1 MTFHRHKCAFS
12 TGSQGEFCL
21 ARDAASLLDDTMADA
36 QALNIL
42 KRPHPVDGVQHD
54 DQKRIRSNNGLPA
67 PAANG
72 VTMVAPDANK
82 LVADARAK
90 ATAIAEKIRASRG
103 GHKEASAPSH
113 SSSPGPTVP
122 PSRPMS
128 KVEEMRARVA
138 ALTNKNNA
146 APQPPPPYQAPVYDE
161 GFSRARGGLS
171 AALHPSL
178 LDSAKDA
185 MSKSSSQIKFP
196 SAMAT
201 SRPAIN
207 KTLAKGKKQLDL
219 APPNLEEFRQ
229 QNPYFDSSLGGQTAT
244 LKTRYSKKLKFNEKG
259 KYIQQA
265 MSMRRLEALEAM
277 RKRIAASSKKALI
290 EDDVAEKNFQIEAP
304 PEIEWWDEGLVAHVD
319 KGYTGIDTP
328 SGLKLDTDDSI
339 ITRLIQHPAL
349 ILPPGDRLMP
359 PPKPMYLTTKE
370 QKKIRRQRRMAD
382 LKETQAKIRLGLMEP
397 PPDKVKLGNLM
408 RVLGE
413 EAVKDPTA
421 VEARV
426 NRQIT
431 ERRQQ
436 HFQTNEDRKLT
447 NEQKHEKLE
456 QKKKKDAAKGIYL
469 TVYKVDSLANGRHR
483 FKVGKNLEQ
492 LGGTGLCIYS
502 PKFCLVLTEFGE
514 HGAKAYKKLMLNRI
528 DWTENS
534 PAPVREGNKAAQ
546 AAFLEAEEQDGT
558 VKDLSR
564 NKCQLLFEGQEKDRI
579 FRGWKTRVCET
590 DKEAMDTLERTKMG
604 SFLTMAKSLP

>member
-1 MTFHRHKCAFS
+1 
-12 TGSQGEFCL
+12 
-21 ARDAASLLDDTMADA
+21 MADA
-36 QALNIL
+36 KPTNGL
-42 KRPHPVDGVQHD
+42 KRSHPHDGPQQD
-54 DQKRIRSNNGLPA
+54 DQKKIRSNNGSPA
-67 PAANG
+67 PSSNFSTG
-72 VTMVAPDANK
+72 SKPDASK

-90 ATAIAEKIRASRG
+90 AAAIAERLKASRAG
-103 GHKEASAPSH
+103 LNGPSAPPQ
-113 SSSPGPTVP
+113 SPSTLAGSAT
-122 PSRPMS
+122 PSTRPMS

-138 ALTNKNNA
+138 ALTGKNNA
-146 APQPPPPYQAPVYDE
+146 AAQSMPIYQAPVYDD

-178 LDSAKDA
+178 LDSNKDA
-185 MSKSSSQIKFP
+185 SSKTSSQSKFP
-196 SAMAT
+196 TTMAN
-201 SRPAIN
+201 SRTPSN
-207 KTLAKGKKQLDL
+207 KALAKGKKQLDL

-244 LKTRYSKKLKFNEKG
+244 LKTRNPKKLKFNEKG

-265 MSMRRLEALEAM
+265 ASMRRLEALEAM

-290 EDDVAEKNFQIEAP
+290 EDDVAEKNFLIEAP
-304 PEIEWWDEGLVAHVD
+304 PEIEWWDEGLVAHSD
-319 KGYTGIDTP
+319 RGYLEIENP
-328 SGLKLDTDDSI
+328 SNLRLETDDSI

-359 PPKPMYLTTKE
+359 APKPMYLTTKE

-426 NRQIT
+426 NRQIA
-431 ERRQQ
+431 ERKQEHLQ
-436 HFQTNEDRKLT
+436 INEDRKLT
-447 NEQKHEKLE
+447 KEQKHEKLDE
-456 QKKKKDAAKGIYL
+456 KKEKDAAKGIYL
-469 TVYKVDSLANGRHR
+469 SVYKVDSLANGRHR
-483 FKVGKNLEQ
+483 FKLGKNLEQ
-492 LGGTGLCIYS
+492 LGGTGLCIFS

-546 AAFLEAEEQDGT
+546 AAFLEAEEHDGT
-558 VKDLSR
+558 VKDLSLNR
-564 NKCQLLFEGQEKDRI
+564 CQLLFEGQEKDRV

-590 DKEAMDTLERTKMG
+590 DKEAMDALERTKMG
-604 SFLTMAKSLP
+604 SFWTMAKSLQ

>member
-1 MTFHRHKCAFS
+1 MSGT
-12 TGSQGEFCL
+12 
-21 ARDAASLLDDTMADA
+21 ASLLDDTMADA
-36 QALNIL
+36 KPTNGL
-42 KRPHPVDGVQHD
+42 KRSHPHDGPQQD
-54 DQKRIRSNNGLPA
+54 DQKKIRSNNGSPA
-67 PAANG
+67 PSSNFNTG
-72 VTMVAPDANK
+72 PKPDASK

-90 ATAIAEKIRASRG
+90 AAAIAERLKASRAG
-103 GHKEASAPSH
+103 LNGPSAPPQ
-113 SSSPGPTVP
+113 SSSTLVGSAT
-122 PSRPMS
+122 SSTRPMS

-138 ALTNKNNA
+138 ALTGKNNA
-146 APQPPPPYQAPVYDE
+146 AAQSMPIYQAPVYDD

-178 LDSAKDA
+178 LDSNKDA
-185 MSKSSSQIKFP
+185 SSKTSSQSKFP
-196 SAMAT
+196 TTMAN
-201 SRPAIN
+201 SRTPSN
-207 KTLAKGKKQLDL
+207 KALAKGKKQLDL
-219 APPNLEEFRQ
+219 APLNLEEFRQ

-244 LKTRYSKKLKFNEKG
+244 LKTRNPKKLKFNEKG

-265 MSMRRLEALEAM
+265 ASMRRLEALEAM

-290 EDDVAEKNFQIEAP
+290 EDDVAEKNFLIEAP
-304 PEIEWWDEGLVAHVD
+304 PEIEWWDEGLVAHSD
-319 KGYTGIDTP
+319 KGYLEIENP
-328 SGLKLDTDDSI
+328 SNLKLETDDSI

-359 PPKPMYLTTKE
+359 APKPMYLTTKE

-426 NRQIT
+426 NRQIA
-431 ERRQQ
+431 ERKQE
-436 HFQTNEDRKLT
+436 HLQTNEDRKLT
-447 NEQKHEKLE
+447 KEQKHEKLDE
-456 QKKKKDAAKGIYL
+456 KKEKDAAKGIYL
-469 TVYKVDSLANGRHR
+469 SVYKVDSLANGRHR
-483 FKVGKNLEQ
+483 FKLGKNLEQ
-492 LGGTGLCIYS
+492 LGGTGLCIFS

-534 PAPVREGNKAAQ
+534 PAPVREGNKVAQ

-558 VKDLSR
+558 VKDLSLNR
-564 NKCQLLFEGQEKDRI
+564 CQLLFEGQEKDRV

-590 DKEAMDTLERTKMG
+590 DKEAMDALERTKMG
-604 SFLTMAKSLP
+604 SFWTMAKSLQ

>member
-1 MTFHRHKCAFS
+1 
-12 TGSQGEFCL
+12 
-21 ARDAASLLDDTMADA
+21 MADEEGTNA
-36 QALNIL
+36 L
-42 KRPHPVDGVQHD
+42 KRRHPHDGPQQD
-54 DQKRIRSNNGLPA
+54 GQKRIRPDHGSPGPASNSVPGSK
-67 PAANG
+67 
-72 VTMVAPDANK
+72 PDASK

-90 ATAIAEKIRASRG
+90 AAAIAERLKASRG
-103 GHKEASAPSH
+103 GVNGASATLPAP
-113 SSSPGPTVP
+113 SPGPTASF
-122 PSRPMS
+122 SRPMS

-138 ALTNKNNA
+138 ALTGKNSA
-146 APQPPPPYQAPVYDE
+146 ASQPTPTYQAPVYDD
-161 GFSRARGGLS
+161 GSSRARGGLS

-178 LDSAKDA
+178 LDSNKDIA
-185 MSKSSSQIKFP
+185 SKGSSLTKLP
-196 SAMAT
+196 ST
-201 SRPAIN
+201 IPISRHISN

-229 QNPYFDSSLGGQTAT
+229 LNPYFDISLGGQTAT
-244 LKTRYSKKLKFNEKG
+244 LKTRNPKKLKFNEKG

-265 MSMRRLEALEAM
+265 ASMRRLEALEAM
-277 RKRIAASSKKALI
+277 RKRIAASSKKALL
-290 EDDVAEKNFQIEAP
+290 EDDVAEKNFLIEAP
-304 PEIEWWDEGLVAHVD
+304 PEIEWWDEGLVAHPD
-319 KGYTGIDTP
+319 KGYAEISSP
-328 SGLKLDTDDSI
+328 NGLRLDTEDSI
-339 ITRLIQHPAL
+339 VTRLIQHPAL

-359 PPKPMYLTTKE
+359 APKPMYLTTKE

-426 NRQIT
+426 NRQIA
-431 ERRQQ
+431 ERRQK
-436 HFQTNEDRKLT
+436 HFQMNEERKLT
-447 NEQKHEKLE
+447 KEQKHEKLD
-456 QKKKKDAAKGIYL
+456 QKKEKDAAKGIYL
-469 TVYKVDSLANGRHR
+469 TVYKVDSLANGKHR

-534 PAPVREGNKAAQ
+534 PALVREGNKTAP

-564 NKCQLLFEGQEKDRI
+564 NKCQLLFEGQEKDRV
-579 FRGWKTRVCET
+579 FRVWKTRVCET
-590 DKEAMDTLERTKMG
+590 DKEAMDALERTKMG
-604 SFLTMAKSLP
+604 SFWTMAKSLQ

>member
-1 MTFHRHKCAFS
+1 
-12 TGSQGEFCL
+12 
-21 ARDAASLLDDTMADA
+21 
-36 QALNIL
+36 
-42 KRPHPVDGVQHD
+42 
-54 DQKRIRSNNGLPA
+54 
-67 PAANG
+67 
-72 VTMVAPDANK
+72 
-82 LVADARAK
+82 
-90 ATAIAEKIRASRG
+90 
-103 GHKEASAPSH
+103 
-113 SSSPGPTVP
+113 
-122 PSRPMS
+122 MS

-138 ALTNKNNA
+138 ALTGKNNA
-146 APQPPPPYQAPVYDE
+146 APRTIPAYQAPVYED

-178 LDSAKDA
+178 LDSSKD
-185 MSKSSSQIKFP
+185 SSSRSSQPKFSTAVANP
-196 SAMAT
+196 
-201 SRPAIN
+201 RPA
-207 KTLAKGKKQLDL
+207 KKELGKDKKQLDL

-229 QNPYFDSSLGGQTAT
+229 QNPYFDNSLGGQTAT
-244 LKTRYSKKLKFNEKG
+244 LKTRNPKQLKFNEKG

-265 MSMRRLEALEAM
+265 ASMRRLEALEAM

-290 EDDVAEKNFQIEAP
+290 EDDVAEKNFLIEAP
-304 PEIEWWDEGLVAHVD
+304 PEIEWWDEGLVAHAE
-319 KGYTGIDTP
+319 KGYSEIEMP
-328 SGLKLDTDDSI
+328 NGLKLDTDDSI

-426 NRQIT
+426 NKQIA
-431 ERRQQ
+431 ERAHE
-436 HFQTNEDRKLT
+436 HFQMNEERKLT
-447 NEQKHEKLE
+447 KEQKHEKLD
-456 QKKKKDAAKGIYL
+456 QKKEQDAAKGIYL
-469 TVYKVDSLANGRHR
+469 TVYKVDSLVNGRHR
-483 FKVGKNLEQ
+483 FKVGKNVEQ

-502 PKFCLVLTEFGE
+502 PKFCLILTEFGE
-514 HGAKAYKKLMLNRI
+514 HGAKTYKKLMLNRI

-534 PAPVREGNKAAQ
+534 PFQVREGNKAVQ
-546 AAFLEAEEQDGT
+546 AAFLLAEEQDGT
-558 VKDLSR
+558 LKDLGS
-564 NKCQLLFEGQEKDRI
+564 NKCQLLFEGQEKDRV

-590 DKEAMDTLERTKMG
+590 DKEAMDSLERTKMG
-604 SFLTMAKSLP
+604 TFWTMAKSLQ